1 MADGREVLNLRQLE
15 EDTSGFSKIAEYLR
29 REVGINLVLSPKN
42 QTLLAGRM
50 CKLLPQLGLANY
62 HDLYA
67 ALVTGRPTVKEQF
80 ISAVTT
86 NTTHFFREMPH
97 FQVLSKVVNEFAQ
110 SSEKKK
116 TRELR
121 IWCAACSSGEEPYSI
136 AMAVRNSLPP
146 SENWTVRILATDIDN
161 EVLQRASRG
170 VYSANVLDNI
180 SREYADKYFE
190 RGTGQSSDFVRVRKS
205 IRDMITFAQ
214 FNLMTPSYPFQYKF
228 DIIFC
233 RNVMIYFDKPEI
245 ESTIK
250 KLEASLRP
258 GGYLFLG
265 HSETIMGSSPTLKS
279 RAAAVYEKQPAVRKG
294 DAA

>member
-1 MADGREVLNLRQLE
+1 LSLRHIE
-15 EDTSGFSKIAEYLR
+15 EDTAGFSKIAEYLR
-29 REVGINLVLSPKN
+29 REAGINLVLSPKN

-50 CKLLPQLGLANY
+50 CKLLPQLGLTNY
-62 HDLYA
+62 QELYA
-67 ALVTGRPTVKEQF
+67 ALVTGKPIIREQF

-97 FQVLSKVVNEFAQ
+97 FQILSKVVRECVQ
-110 SSEKKK
+110 SSDKMKS
-116 TRELR
+116 RELR

-136 AMAVRNSLPP
+136 GMAVKSSL
-146 SENWTVRILATDIDN
+146 SVLDNWTVRILATDIDN
-161 EVLQRASRG
+161 EVLQRATRG
-170 VYSANVLDNI
+170 VYSANVLDSI

-190 RGTGQSSDFVRVRKS
+190 RGKGQSSDFVRVRKS
-205 IRDMITFAQ
+205 IRDMVTFAQ
-214 FNLMTPSYPFQYKF
+214 FNLMTPSYPFQHKF

-265 HSETIMGSSPTLKS
+265 HSESIMGSSPTLKS
-279 RAAAVYEKQPAVRKG
+279 RAAAVYEKIPAVRKG
-294 DAA
+294 EAA